1 MKRNQKKDIIQ
12 DIYNARFEKLDNIII
27 EKIRKIEATSE
38 EERIGKK
45 YAIIMEEMYKQGFKD
60 GINLIIECQNKSNNP

>member
-1 MKRNQKKDIIQ
+1 MKRNQKEDIIQ

>member
-1 MKRNQKKDIIQ
+1 MENNQKKNIIQ
-12 DIYNARFEKLDNIII
+12 DIYNAKYEKLDHIII

-45 YAIIMEEMYKQGFKD
+45 MQ
-60 GINLIIECQNKSNNP
+60 